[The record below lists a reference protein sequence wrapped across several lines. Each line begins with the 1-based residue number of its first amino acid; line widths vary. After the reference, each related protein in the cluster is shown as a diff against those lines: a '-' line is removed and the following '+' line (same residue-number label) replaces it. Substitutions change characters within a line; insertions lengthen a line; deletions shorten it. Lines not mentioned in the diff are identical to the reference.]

1 MKWKTLLWTVVLS
14 VLIFFILVYLGMKF
28 QWVDALQH
36 KKTLENEKV
45 ALEIPKNPQTEGVE
59 PELIDEKQRSGKFN
73 SADIDEE
80 EVTEEGSDAKK
91 DTKTSFQHAL
101 IGEETRLV
109 DFTGMPLEMV
119 VAECRRISKKVGIPA
134 KQFNQSVNECATRNF
149 QGRTSDN
156 PARSRNVQAK
166 FRKQCKDAIP
176 EEQQALFSPEEMKL
190 LIDECVA
197 DLHKKKIRSSI
208 K

>member
-1 MKWKTLLWTVVLS
+1 MKWKALLWTLALS
-14 VLIFFILVYLGMKF
+14 VIIFFTLVYLGMKF
-28 QWVDALQH
+28 QWVDALQD

-45 ALEIPKNPQTEGVE
+45 ALEIPKTPQAEAVE
-59 PELIDEKQRSGKFN
+59 PKLIHEQQRSGELN
-73 SADIDEE
+73 AAD
-80 EVTEEGSDAKK
+80 TGEGSTTEKRGGTPK
-91 DTKTSFQHAL
+91 DTKAGFSHSL
-101 IGEETRLV
+101 IGEETQLV

-119 VAECRRISKKVGIPA
+119 VEECRRISKKVGIPVE
-134 KQFNQSVNECATRNF
+134 QFNQSVNECATRNF

-166 FRKQCKDAIP
+166 FRKQCKDTIP

-197 DLHKKKIRSSI
+197 DLHKKKN
-208 K
+208 